1 MIYPAP
7 IRPPRSVVYNVVY
20 RRSVDV
26 HGLPPDP
33 PDRPRPNV
41 AVSVPHHI
49 VDVIME
55 IAPVVLVNAYTF
67 AVGHVGIQLVRFTF
81 LEVDEHR
88 DVQDVIGAIVLAYHR
103 DRMSKFLVN
112 IGYFRT
118 FSYSLHIETALVTE
132 QDVIGFVRVLGVGN
146 HEIPRHIIFPCVAVP
161 FNMAV
166 DHVASDRDFRLVVI
180 ASVLM
185 ECQD

>member
-7 IRPPRSVVYNVVY
+7 IRPPRSVVYDVVD

-33 PDRPRPNV
+33 PDRSRPNV
-41 AVSVPHHI
+41 AVSVPHHV
-49 VDVIME
+49 VDIIME
-55 IAPVVLVNAYTF
+55 IAPIVLVNAYAF
-67 AVGHVGIQLVRFTF
+67 AVSDIGIQLVRFTF
-81 LEVDEHR
+81 LEVDER
-88 DVQDVIGAIVLAYHR
+88 PDVKDVIGAIVLAYHR
-103 DRMSKFLVN
+103 DGTSKFLVD

-118 FSYSLHIETALVTE
+118 LTYSFHIETALITE

-161 FNMAV
+161 FNVAV
-166 DHVASDRDFRLVVI
+166 DHVAADRDFRLVVI
-180 ASVLM
+180 SSVFM